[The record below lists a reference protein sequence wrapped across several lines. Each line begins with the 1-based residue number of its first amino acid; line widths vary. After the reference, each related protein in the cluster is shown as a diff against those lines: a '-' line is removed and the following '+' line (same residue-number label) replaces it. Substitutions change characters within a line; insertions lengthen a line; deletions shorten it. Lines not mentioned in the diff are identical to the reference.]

1 MARVP
6 STMLPLGTPAP
17 PFALPDL
24 DGKLLS
30 SAEIAGAPGLLVMF
44 LCPHCPFV
52 KHLRKALADF
62 GREYGRRGL
71 AIVAINPNSVEESPE
86 DSPEHMVQEA
96 REAGYTF
103 PYLHDGTQEVA
114 LAYRAACTPDF
125 FLFDQDRRLVYR
137 GQFDGSRP
145 GNEVPATGS
154 ELRKAADAVLEGV
167 PVPAEQQASLG
178 CNIKWKPGR
187 EPDYFRR

>member
-17 PFALPDL
+17 PFTLPDPR
-24 DGKLLS
+24 GKLLS
-30 SAEIAGAPGLLVMF
+30 SEEMSGAPGLLVMF

-52 KHLRKALADF
+52 KQLRTALADF
-62 GREYGRRGL
+62 GREYGPRGL

-86 DSPEHMVQEA
+86 DSPEHMVRETM
-96 REAGYTF
+96 EAGYTF
-103 PYLHDGTQEVA
+103 PYLHDETQEVA

-125 FLFDQDRRLVYR
+125 FLFDQDRKLVYR

-145 GNEVPATGS
+145 GNDVPVTGS
-154 ELRKAADAVLEGV
+154 DLRRAADALLGGV
-167 PVPAEQQASLG
+167 QVPGEQQASLG
-178 CNIKWKPGR
+178 CNIKWKPGK

>member
-17 PFALPDL
+17 PFALPDPG
-24 DGKLLS
+24 GKRF
-30 SAEIAGAPGLLVMF
+30 SASDFAEAPGLLVMF

-52 KHLRKALADF
+52 KHLRKALGDF
-62 GREYGRRGL
+62 GREYGGRGL
-71 AIVAINPNSVEESPE
+71 AIVAINPNSVEQSPE

-103 PYLHDGTQEVA
+103 PYLHDATQDVA
-114 LAYRAACTPDF
+114 RAYQAACTPDF
-125 FLFDQDRRLVYR
+125 FLFDQNRRLVYR

-145 GNEVPATGS
+145 GNGVPITGS
-154 ELRKAADAVLEGV
+154 DLRRAADALLEGL

-178 CNIKWKPGR
+178 CNIKWKPGK
-187 EPDYFRR
+187 EPNYFRR